1 MIKKRLSSL
10 VGLLAFCCAGSVLA
24 QAQPAAEAGG
34 LLKRKSVEST
44 IIERLQ
50 QARPDMQ
57 ITGVRPSPITGL
69 YQAQV
74 VGGPLLYVTPE
85 GDKFIAGEIFL
96 VQPSGFAKYEDPA
109 IAAERKKLL
118 TSVNPKDAIIF
129 KAKTATKAVVYVFT
143 DVDCGYCRKLNSQMN
158 TYTDEQGNQTPGYT
172 DLGIEIRY
180 LAYPRAGVP
189 SGSADKLITAWCS
202 KDKQKALT
210 LIKEGQSVPSVTC
223 DNPVA
228 AEFELGGKIGV
239 NATPAIWMPNG
250 EIQLGY
256 LPPADLAKSLGIL

>member
-10 VGLLAFCCAGSVLA
+10 VGLLALCCAGSVLA
-24 QAQPAAEAGG
+24 QTQTAVEAGG

-50 QARPDMQ
+50 LARPDMK
-57 ITGVRPSPITGL
+57 ITAVRPSPIAGL

-85 GDKFIAGEIFL
+85 GDKFIAGDIFL

-129 KAKTATKAVVYVFT
+129 KPKTATKAVVYVFT

-158 TYTDEQGNQTPGYT
+158 AYTDEQGQQKPGYS

-180 LAYPRAGVP
+180 LAYPRAGIP
-189 SGSADKLITAWCS
+189 SKSADKLVTAWCS

-210 LIKEGQSVPSVTC
+210 LLKEDQPVPSLTC
-223 DNPVA
+223 ENPVA
-228 AEFELGGKIGV
+228 AQFELGGRLGV
-239 NATPAIWMPNG
+239 NGTPAIWMPNG
-250 EIQLGY
+250 EMKPGY
-256 LPPADLAKSLGIL
+256 LPPAELAKELGIM